1 MATYPIAPYTT
12 RRCATVSPLTIP
24 DAYCT
29 ENDPSPI
36 GMLIGAH
43 RVARL
48 VKVVAFR
55 PGAAAMAYDARRT
68 RGRSIKMLEA
78 AMGIIR

>member
-48 VKVVAFR
+48 VKVVALR
-55 PGAAAMAYDARRT
+55 TAVQSEDDARSRT
-68 RGRSIKMLEA
+68 RTNSSRLEL
-78 AMGIIR
+78 